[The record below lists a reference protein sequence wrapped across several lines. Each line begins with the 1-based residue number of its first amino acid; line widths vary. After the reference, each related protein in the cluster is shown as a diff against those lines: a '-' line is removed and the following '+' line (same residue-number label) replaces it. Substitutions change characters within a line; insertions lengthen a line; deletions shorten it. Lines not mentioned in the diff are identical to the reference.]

1 MLPVLNKTQSR
12 TNQSTLKRHFSDSN
26 ISEFKHLLSKETWPE
41 VYTETEVKA
50 KYEAFMNTFMHSFD
64 IAFPLKL
71 ARERKRLANGWIT
84 QGIKKSSKRI
94 KLLNLLTK
102 LPNLTQ
108 QTKIYISRYK
118 LIYKRV
124 IREAKKRENDNYIMC
139 AKNKSKAIWQVIH
152 KETGKIPLQKLDI
165 KLVKNPEEI
174 INPYKI
180 SEIFNSYFR
189 GISEELLQ
197 KKGEKMVFGSHH
209 LNIKENSKSTF
220 LHPITENKVEKVAR
234 SLKNK
239 SSAGIDGIP
248 DYIVKQCIELLKV
261 PLTNIYNASLE
272 LGTFPDKLKIAK
284 VIPVHKKGDTR
295 DINNYRPI
303 ALLSIFSKLLEKL
316 VYNRLIAF
324 VEGNGVLTED
334 QLGFRTKRSTET
346 ALEAFTKSVQEA
358 IENKINPIGI
368 FLDLTKA

>member
-1 MLPVLNKTQSR
+1 
-12 TNQSTLKRHFSDSN
+12 
-26 ISEFKHLLSKETWPE
+26 
-41 VYTETEVKA
+41 
-50 KYEAFMNTFMHSFD
+50 
-64 IAFPLKL
+64 
-71 ARERKRLANGWIT
+71 
-84 QGIKKSSKRI
+84 
-94 KLLNLLTK
+94 
-102 LPNLTQ
+102 
-108 QTKIYISRYK
+108 
-118 LIYKRV
+118 
-124 IREAKKRENDNYIMC
+124 
-139 AKNKSKAIWQVIH
+139 
-152 KETGKIPLQKLDI
+152 
-165 KLVKNPEEI
+165 
-174 INPYKI
+174 
-180 SEIFNSYFR
+180 
-189 GISEELLQ
+189 
-197 KKGEKMVFGSHH
+197 MVFGSHH
-209 LNIKENSKSTF
+209 LNIKENSKSMY
-220 LHPITENKVEKVAR
+220 LHPITENKEEKVAR

-248 DYIVKQCIELLKV
+248 DYIVKLCIELLKV